1 MVTAWLAFMGT
12 FLVPLVQSTPLCQ
25 PAAETNASAAGQSE
39 PYLQVESIGPAPVTG
54 YVRVILRTANLVGR
68 LLSVGIRA
76 PWMTAALQTDS
87 FPAPRYFPVT
97 FTVRCWKNDCFR
109 RAGMT

>member
-1 MVTAWLAFMGT
+1 MMVTAWLAFMGT
-12 FLVPLVQSTPLCQ
+12 FLVHVQSTPLYQ

-39 PYLQVESIGPAPVTG
+39 PYLQIESIGPAPVTG
-54 YVRVILRTANLVGR
+54 YVRVILRTANLVGW

-87 FPAPRYFPVT
+87 FPAPRCISP
-97 FTVRCWKNDCFR
+97 
-109 RAGMT
+109 